1 MSRISLDT
9 RLQTLEETGCSD
21 PTVLPKILQSWG
33 SAPAYGFFPEGKQ
46 WEQMQRILSLDPD
59 DGAVITYRQMSR
71 AIQELCE
78 APFPGGSGSG
88 MFVDAI
94 ALLGRAFADC
104 RPASAPASNQRLPL
118 SERLKAPDSHLKRRI
133 LALRT
138 QAMAL
143 AVDGM
148 TGGKPMDFS
157 RFIHENTAVHYV
169 PEDEG
174 KIQTGE
180 ALHLAGELEAAAAAC
195 IRHYLLVLPFTMI

>member
-9 RLQTLEETGCSD
+9 RLQT
-21 PTVLPKILQSWG
+21 
-33 SAPAYGFFPEGKQ
+33 
-46 WEQMQRILSLDPD
+46 LDPD

-157 RFIHENTAVHYV
+157 RFIHENIAVHYV

>member
-104 RPASAPASNQRLPL
+104 RPASAPAGNQRLPCP
-118 SERLKAPDSHLKRRI
+118 SA
-133 LALRT
+133 
-138 QAMAL
+138 
-143 AVDGM
+143 
-148 TGGKPMDFS
+148 
-157 RFIHENTAVHYV
+157 
-169 PEDEG
+169 
-174 KIQTGE
+174 
-180 ALHLAGELEAAAAAC
+180 
-195 IRHYLLVLPFTMI
+195 